1 MLMLEYIP
9 RNYSPSVR
17 EDNGVLSSEKE
28 TISNE
33 NYRAT
38 LWTGSK
44 LYL

>member
-1 MLMLEYIP
+1 MLEYIP
-9 RNYSPSVR
+9 RNYFFNVG
-17 EDNGVLSSEKE
+17 EDSGVLSSEKE

-33 NYRAT
+33 NYTAT